1 MTAGYIGTIPAQGY
15 ALHFV
20 PARFRYRFL
29 ANDGRIARR
38 AESDL
43 YSPTGRECLLKRALK
58 REAEPQ
64 PNPYLRPELRELL
77 ERASRIC
84 TRPDC
89 TEKIQSTDLRRKVCD
104 ECRTS

>member
-15 ALHFV
+15 ALHYV

-29 ANDGRIARR
+29 ANGGRVARR
-38 AESDL
+38 ADADL
-43 YSPTGRECLLKRALK
+43 YSPNGRECLLRRAQK
-58 REAEPQ
+58 REAAHVAVKASTGGDTP
-64 PNPYLRPELRELL
+64 PA
-77 ERASRIC
+77 ASRIC

-89 TEKIQSTDLRRKVCD
+89 AGKIQSTDLRRKVCD